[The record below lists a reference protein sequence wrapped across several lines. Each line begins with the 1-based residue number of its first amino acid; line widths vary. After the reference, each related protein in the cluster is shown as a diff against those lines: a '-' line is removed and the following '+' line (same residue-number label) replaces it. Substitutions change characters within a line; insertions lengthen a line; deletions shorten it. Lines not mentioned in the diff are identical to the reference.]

1 MLTLEEVKGYLRVD
15 YDEDDALIENLIA
28 SAKELCMD
36 ILRTEDESQLW
47 EDANGKV
54 AILYAIAYF
63 YEHREDADHKL
74 LTLDLRALLFG
85 GRKAAF

>member
-15 YDEDDALIENLIA
+15 FDEDDALIENLIE
-28 SAKELCMD
+28 SAKKLCMD
-36 ILRTEDESQLW
+36 ILRTEDEMQLW

-54 AILYAIAYF
+54 AMLYAIAYF
-63 YEHREDADHKL
+63 YEHREDADHHL

-85 GRKAAF
+85 GRKVAF